1 MKTCDELVIDV
12 YLWKALGGSKVTTEH
27 AKNLLAKKFTTPP
40 TSKSKKNNETI
51 VLLVDELDL
60 LWNRKQSVLYNIFD
74 WPFNAQAKLVVLAIA
89 NTMDLPVS
97 YSLQLKVLLSIPC
110 FYLRFQE
117 RVIIHR
123 VSFRIGLTRLMF
135 LC

>member
-97 YSLQLKVLLSIPC
+97 YSLQFVYPLKVFFVITITFDKLPC
-110 FYLRFQE
+110 FYLTS
-117 RVIIHR
+117 
-123 VSFRIGLTRLMF
+123 VS
-135 LC
+135 

>member
-1 MKTCDELVIDV
+1 MKWKSEFVDSRFVKTYDELVIDV

-97 YSLQLKVLLSIPC
+97 YSFIVYS
-110 FYLRFQE
+110 
-117 RVIIHR
+117 
-123 VSFRIGLTRLMF
+123 
-135 LC
+135 

>member
-97 YSLQLKVLLSIPC
+97 YSFTVYSYRFCCQYPVFTYAFSSALLYTECLSE
-110 FYLRFQE
+110 L
-117 RVIIHR
+117 V
-123 VSFRIGLTRLMF
+123 
-135 LC
+135 

>member
-74 WPFNAQAKLVVLAIA
+74 WPFSAHAKLVVLAIA

-97 YSLQLKVLLSIPC
+97 YNLQFHSDLKCLIT
-110 FYLRFQE
+110 FGNWF
-117 RVIIHR
+117 
-123 VSFRIGLTRLMF
+123 
-135 LC
+135 